1 MSTTQERPGL
11 VAGMDGRRRTGKG
24 EHALVPDVEVRTYYD
39 RPVLKQPTWKHWI
52 PEYLFLGGLSAGS
65 SLLAFGA
72 TLTGRRTLARRAR
85 IAAVGAIGAGTAA
98 LIADLGRPARA
109 ANMLRVAKVTSPL
122 NVGSWLLTF
131 YAPAAGVAAAADVFG
146 VLPGVRTAAQ
156 VGAAVLAPG
165 VATYTAVVFAD
176 TSLPAWHGARRE
188 LPFLFAAGAG
198 ASAGAL
204 GLLLAPAEENGPA
217 RRWAVAGALG
227 EVAVSSLMERRLGEQ
242 GEPYRHGRAGWISK
256 VANACALA
264 GAAVGLRRGGRRGG
278 ALLAGALVFTGS
290 LLERYA
296 VMEAGKQSAAEPKYV
311 VKAQR
316 ERLAEREREAP
327 PA

>member
-1 MSTTQERPGL
+1 VSTTQERPGL
-11 VAGMDGRRRTGKG
+11 AEGMDGHRRTGKG
-24 EHALVPDVEVRTYYD
+24 ERALVPDVEVRTYYD

-65 SLLAFGA
+65 SLLALGA
-72 TLTGRRTLARRAR
+72 TVTGRRTLARRAKV
-85 IAAVGAIGAGTAA
+85 AAAGAIAAGTAA
-98 LIADLGRPARA
+98 LIVDLGRPARA

-146 VLPGVRTAAQ
+146 VLPGVGTAAQ

-204 GLLLAPAEENGPA
+204 GLVLTPAEENGPA

-227 EVAVSSLMERRLGEQ
+227 EVAVSALMEHRLGEQ
-242 GEPYRHGRAGWISK
+242 GEPYKHGRAGWISK
-256 VANACALA
+256 AANVCALA
-264 GAAVGLRRGGRRGG
+264 GAVVGLRRGDRRGG
-278 ALLAGALVFTGS
+278 ALVAGALVFTGS

-296 VMEAGKQSAAEPKYV
+296 VMEAGRQSAADPKYV
-311 VKAQR
+311 VKPQR
-316 ERLAEREREAP
+316 ARLEEREREAP
-327 PA
+327 PR